1 MHNLLKITCFFVLL
15 FTFFSCNT
23 KNKQQAATISNL
35 ELKKP
40 LQNANRA
47 MVKKE
52 STEIDAYVKR
62 RNLDV
67 IETGTGLRYL
77 IYKKGSGVQAER
89 GNYVTVSYKVSLL
102 DGTVCY
108 TTEKHGVQEVLIGQD
123 HVESGIHEGLELMH
137 VGDKALFILP
147 PYIAHGLIG
156 DQNKIPPMA
165 TIIYDIELISLR

>member
-1 MHNLLKITCFFVLL
+1 MRNLLGIACFFILIIA
-15 FTFFSCNT
+15 FFSCNT
-23 KNKQQAATISNL
+23 KNKHQDAVVNNI

-40 LQNANRA
+40 LQSANRA

-52 STEIDAYVKR
+52 SAEIDAYVKR

-67 IETGTGLRYL
+67 SETGTGLRYL
-77 IYKKGSGVQAER
+77 IYKKGSGVQAEK
-89 GNYVTVSYKVSLL
+89 GNYVTISYKVSLL

-108 TTEKHGVQEVLIGQD
+108 STEKSGEQEVLIGQD

-165 TIIYDIELISLR
+165 TIIYDVELISLR